1 MSLSVQTMAAIRF
14 GYGIRPGE
22 NPVSHKDDL
31 LAQVLAGAR
40 AVPAFPREGLAE
52 RWLAVPQLQADLS
65 DSRKDAKAGT
75 PDPEERKRVQQKA
88 ERTLRQDA
96 GARVI
101 QAVVS
106 PNGFHERLASFW
118 VDHFSVLAR
127 KSFPT
132 RLLTPLYEAEVIR
145 PLLGGKFSDLLTA
158 AILHPAMLIY
168 LDQSRSVG
176 PTSPGGAKRK
186 AGLNENLAREML
198 ELHTLGAGSGYTQ
211 SDVRAAAMVLT
222 GISINNETM
231 RMEFRR
237 GIAEPGRFSVLG
249 TAYGSDKRTVDD
261 AMRLLAD
268 LAARPETVH
277 YVCRKLVAHF
287 IADTPPEEV
296 MRPMREAWIATGGDL
311 TAVYAAMLDQP
322 RAWSDEGQKIKLP
335 FDYVVSGLRALNAVD
350 AGTLSI
356 IDTEEEEADTP
367 QPSAPKMGAAA
378 PDMDAGAAMTAP
390 AGGSMRPAGGMAPAA
405 AMAPIPLADGMSGP
419 PKPPAQTKSAGAS
432 PAQKKQNFARALTS
446 QALARMGQPVWQ
458 PPSPAGFEEAFSVWV
473 TPSQLAER
481 IGWARQA
488 ARRLAGDQDP
498 RDFLKAVL
506 ADAAREDTIRIV
518 GQAPNRL
525 HAITMVLA
533 SPEFNRR

>member
-1 MSLSVQTMAAIRF
+1 MSLSRQTMAAIRF

-22 NPVSHKDDL
+22 SPVSHKDDL
-31 LAQVLAGAR
+31 LAQVLTGAKAVP
-40 AVPAFPREGLAE
+40 AVPAFPREGLAD

-65 DSRKDAKAGT
+65 DNRKEAKAGT
-75 PDPEERKRVQQKA
+75 PDPDERKRVQQKA
-88 ERTLRQDA
+88 ERTLRRDS

-101 QAVVS
+101 QAAVS

-118 VDHFSVLAR
+118 VDHFSVAAR
-127 KSFPT
+127 KTFPT

-145 PLLGGKFSDLLTA
+145 PLLGGKFSELLTA
-158 AILHPAMLIY
+158 AVLHPAMLIY

-176 PTSPGGAKRK
+176 PGSPGGAKRK

-211 SDVRAAAMVLT
+211 NDVRAAAMVLT
-222 GISINNETM
+222 GLTVDNDSM

-237 GIAEPGRFSVLG
+237 AIAEPGRFSVLG
-249 TAYGSDKRTVDD
+249 ATYGSDKRTVDD
-261 AMRLLAD
+261 ALQLLAD
-268 LAARPETVH
+268 LAARPETMH
-277 YVCRKLVAHF
+277 YICRKLVAHF
-287 IADTPPEEV
+287 IADEPPEDV
-296 MRPMREAWIATGGDL
+296 MRPMREAWMGTGGDL

-356 IDTEEEEADTP
+356 IDTEEEEADAPPPT
-367 QPSAPKMGAAA
+367 APKMVAAT
-378 PDMDAGAAMTAP
+378 PDMAGGAAMTAP
-390 AGGSMRPAGGMAPAA
+390 AGGAMPPADGKVPMAPANGP
-405 AMAPIPLADGMSGP
+405 MGSGP
-419 PKPPAQTKSAGAS
+419 AKPPAQTKSAGMA
-432 PAQKKQNFARALTS
+432 PAPKKQNFARALTT
-446 QALARMGQPVWQ
+446 QALVRMGQPVWQ
-458 PPSPAGFEEAFSVWV
+458 PPSPAGFEEGFSVWV

-506 ADAAREDTIRIV
+506 ADAARENTIRIV

-525 HAITMVLA
+525 HAITMILA

>member
-31 LAQVLAGAR
+31 LAQVSAGAR
-40 AVPAFPREGLAE
+40 AVPAFPREGLSE
-52 RWLAVPQLQADLS
+52 RWLAVPQLQADLA
-65 DSRKDAKAGT
+65 DNRKDAKAGA
-75 PDPEERKRVQQKA
+75 PDPDQRKRVQQKA

-96 GARVI
+96 GARII
-101 QAVVS
+101 QAAIS

-145 PLLGGKFSDLLTA
+145 PLLGGKFADLLTA

-176 PTSPGGAKRK
+176 PGSPGGAKRK

-198 ELHTLGAGSGYTQ
+198 ELHTLGAGSGYSQ
-211 SDVRAAAMVLT
+211 SDVRSAAMVLT
-222 GISINNETM
+222 GITVNNDTM

-237 GIAEPGRFSVLG
+237 PIAEPGRFTVLG
-249 TAYGSDKRTVDD
+249 TVYGSDKRTLDD
-261 AMRLLAD
+261 ALHLLAD
-268 LAARPETVH
+268 LSARPETVH
-277 YVCRKLVAHF
+277 YICRKLVTHF
-287 IADTPPEEV
+287 IADEPPEAV
-296 MRPMREAWIATGGDL
+296 MKPMRETWMATGGDL

-322 RAWSDEGQKIKLP
+322 RAWTDEGQKIKLP

-350 AGTLSI
+350 PGTLQI
-356 IDTEEEEADTP
+356 IDTEEEEADAP
-367 QPSAPKMGAAA
+367 PPAAPKLAAA
-378 PDMDAGAAMTAP
+378 TPDMAGAGMAMAP
-390 AGGSMRPAGGMAPAA
+390 PNGSMAPAA
-405 AMAPIPLADGMSGP
+405 GTMTPTDGPAGSAP
-419 PKPPAQTKSAGAS
+419 PKPPAQMKPNAGTAP
-432 PAQKKQNFARALTS
+432 PAPKKQNFARALTS
-446 QALARMGQPVWQ
+446 QALVRMGQPVWQ
-458 PPSPAGFEEAFSVWV
+458 PPSPAGFEEGFSVWV

-481 IGWARQA
+481 INWARQA
-488 ARRLAGDQDP
+488 ARRLAGDEDP

>member
-1 MSLSVQTMAAIRF
+1 MSLSLQTMAAIRF
-14 GYGIRPGE
+14 GYGIHPGE
-22 NPVSHKDDL
+22 NPVSRKEDL
-31 LAQVLAGAR
+31 LAQVSAGAR
-40 AVPAFPREGLAE
+40 TVPAFPREGLAE

-65 DSRKDAKAGT
+65 DNRKDAKAGA

-88 ERTLRQDA
+88 ERTLRRDA

-101 QAVVS
+101 QAAVS

-145 PLLGGKFSDLLTA
+145 PLLGGKFSALLTA

-176 PTSPGGAKRK
+176 PNSPGGAKRK

-211 SDVRAAAMVLT
+211 NDVRAAAMVLT
-222 GISINNETM
+222 GITVNNETM

-237 GIAEPGRFSVLG
+237 PIAEPGRFSVLG
-249 TAYGSDKRTVDD
+249 ASYGSDKRTIDD
-261 AMRLLAD
+261 AMQLLAD
-268 LAARPETVH
+268 LSARPETVH
-277 YVCRKLVAHF
+277 YICRKLVAHF
-287 IADTPPEEV
+287 IADEPPEEV
-296 MRPMREAWIATGGDL
+296 MKPMREAWVATRGDL

-322 RAWSDEGQKIKLP
+322 RAWTGEGQKIKLP

-356 IDTEEEEADTP
+356 IDTEEEEADAP
-367 QPSAPKMGAAA
+367 PPAAPKMASATPDMAGGAMATAPAAGAMPMAPADGAMGPAQAKPSTGAKPNAGMAAA
-378 PDMDAGAAMTAP
+378 P
-390 AGGSMRPAGGMAPAA
+390 
-405 AMAPIPLADGMSGP
+405 
-419 PKPPAQTKSAGAS
+419 
-432 PAQKKQNFARALTS
+432 KKQNFARALTT
-446 QALARMGQPVWQ
+446 QALVRMGQPVWQ

-488 ARRLAGDQDP
+488 ARRLAGDEDP